1 MWLKKCESEVESS
14 GQTYHIEG
22 MTIHHIISIKLEA
35 ELRRLYA
42 ELPNAHARA
51 AAALRTDPP
60 GHVLEGEALA
70 HFLAGEEKIA
80 AIVRR
85 IKEIQGEK

>member
-1 MWLKKCESEVESS
+1 
-14 GQTYHIEG
+14 
-22 MTIHHIISIKLEA
+22 
-35 ELRRLYA
+35 
-42 ELPNAHARA
+42 
-51 AAALRTDPP
+51 
-60 GHVLEGEALA
+60 VLGEALA

>member
-1 MWLKKCESEVESS
+1 
-14 GQTYHIEG
+14 
-22 MTIHHIISIKLEA
+22 
-35 ELRRLYA
+35 
-42 ELPNAHARA
+42 
-51 AAALRTDPP
+51 
-60 GHVLEGEALA
+60 VLEGEALA

>member
-1 MWLKKCESEVESS
+1 
-14 GQTYHIEG
+14 
-22 MTIHHIISIKLEA
+22 MTIHIISIKLEA

-51 AAALRTDPP
+51 AAALRTAPP

>member
-1 MWLKKCESEVESS
+1 LWLRKYGSEVESS
-14 GQTYHIEG
+14 GQTCHIEG
-22 MTIHHIISIKLEA
+22 MTIHIISIKLEA

-51 AAALRTDPP
+51 AAVLRTDPP
-60 GHVLEGEALA
+60 GHVLEGEAFA